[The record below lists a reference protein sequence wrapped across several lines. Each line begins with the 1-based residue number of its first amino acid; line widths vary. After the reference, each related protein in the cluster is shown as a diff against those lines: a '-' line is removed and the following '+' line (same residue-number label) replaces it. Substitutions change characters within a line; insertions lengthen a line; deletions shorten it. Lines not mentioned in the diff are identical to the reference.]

1 MLGLPVASSQTIST
15 TTSSGVHIV
24 AGVAV
29 VKPRIDGVWQ
39 KGEWDDAN
47 EYRFSTVTYEV
58 NGMSEAYVRCKHD
71 NASLYCLIDVPS
83 DSGATYTRGGQ
94 NYTGDAAFSFDRD
107 MDGLNQIDP
116 ADLGFDIT
124 AIGNKTLL
132 SFIFNEPAWSSQ
144 VNVTQQLGGSPHSN
158 NSHKVYEISMP
169 LGPLLQYNKN
179 AQSDNLPAVNLDL
192 TVTDSYGNRMDL
204 SGPPYLSVLEIG
216 VMPVPEGIDPLL
228 PLAPVMLIL
237 IIWVHRKDVRDGSA
251 E

>member
-1 MLGLPVASSQTIST
+1 
-15 TTSSGVHIV
+15 
-24 AGVAV
+24 
-29 VKPRIDGVWQ
+29 
-39 KGEWDDAN
+39 
-47 EYRFSTVTYEV
+47 
-58 NGMSEAYVRCKHD
+58 
-71 NASLYCLIDVPS
+71 
-83 DSGATYTRGGQ
+83 
-94 NYTGDAAFSFDRD
+94 